1 MVGWEGKEKV
11 QGADVII
18 VWLCGAGSRSGDFP
32 VNFPISAVS
41 VEL

>member
-1 MVGWEGKEKV
+1 MVGWEGQEKV
-11 QGADVII
+11 QGVVII

-41 VEL
+41 MEL